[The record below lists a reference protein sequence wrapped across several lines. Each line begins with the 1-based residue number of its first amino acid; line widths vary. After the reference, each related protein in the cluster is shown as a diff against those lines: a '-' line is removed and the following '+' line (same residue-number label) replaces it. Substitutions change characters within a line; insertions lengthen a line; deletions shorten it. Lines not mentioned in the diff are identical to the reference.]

1 MTRIYH
7 ILAGLLLALAL
18 FLSLD
23 EGRPGGLPD
32 PNNQIIMGFKRA
44 GFSLLAIRRTAF
56 GQDFVF
62 ERPDCAVPANVLLLE
77 TVHRDATQA
86 IAAIPHDDAEPIFV
100 YGGSIVTDLG
110 WADIGR
116 LWLGRKVRV
125 ALGLAPASP
134 WDSTALAVFIP
145 RSCPEAA
152 VDWKSFDATF

>member
-7 ILAGLLLALAL
+7 TLAALLFALAL
-18 FLSLD
+18 FLALD
-23 EGRPGGLPD
+23 DGPPGGLPD
-32 PNNQIIMGFKRA
+32 PNKQIIMGFKRA
-44 GFSLLAIRRTAF
+44 GFSLLTIRRTAL

-100 YGGSIVTDLG
+100 YGGSIVTGLG

-116 LWLGRKVRV
+116 LWLGRKLRV
-125 ALGLAPASP
+125 ALGLAASSP
-134 WDSTALAVFIP
+134 WDSTALAVFVP
-145 RSCPEAA
+145 RSCPAAA
-152 VDWKSFDATF
+152 VDWKSFDAPF